1 MLFKAGLHCM
11 PKLIPR
17 HFGVCWWKEGS
28 KEVCAVGRTAEYGF
42 QSNFPFLKYKIGFY
56 YKSLGLLL
64 ITVKKDLPQQKLCT
78 VFFPF
83 ESPK

>member
-1 MLFKAGLHCM
+1 M
-11 PKLIPR
+11 
-17 HFGVCWWKEGS
+17 
-28 KEVCAVGRTAEYGF
+28 GRTAEYGF